1 MGKFISFGEINH
13 NLKYILILV
22 ACSNLTSFLYGYN
35 FYGTFEDVRI
45 FSKWDNNNF
54 ASHFYIQVLLS
65 IIFYAIEQ
73 YNIKTELKKSASDPS
88 YKIKNKQ
95 RNNSS
100 RIILIHNDEK
110 KNIDNKTAR
119 FYFMLIFL
127 LIIVELLVNLYDYF
141 FKNLDFWMFE
151 LLIISYFFMQKRFKI
166 KIHKHQKIAIIY
178 NLIFPSITK
187 LISIHL
193 SFFDDGNGDSDIKYK
208 CNSNC
213 SNCNLLKDIYVV
225 HKWLIPIGF
234 FIYTGLLKIKWF
246 MDIEYT
252 PHNKIL
258 LNYGIIGV
266 ILYSFLCLTELKK
279 CKVDSE
285 ISYVFYYYLCK
296 IHEEQNNT
304 DM

>member
-22 ACSNLTSFLYGYN
+22 ACSNLTSFLFGYN
-35 FYGTFEDVRI
+35 FYGTFKNVRI

-54 ASHFYIQVLLS
+54 ASHFYIHQIFNHLGVVLCS

-141 FKNLDFWMFE
+141 FKNLDFWMIE

-193 SFFDDGNGDSDIKYK
+193 SFFDDGNSDIKYK
-208 CNSNC
+208 YNNK
-213 SNCNLLKDIYVV
+213 CNLLKDIYVV
-225 HKWLIPIGF
+225 HKG
-234 FIYTGLLKIKWF
+234 
-246 MDIEYT
+246 
-252 PHNKIL
+252 
-258 LNYGIIGV
+258 
-266 ILYSFLCLTELKK
+266 
-279 CKVDSE
+279 
-285 ISYVFYYYLCK
+285 
-296 IHEEQNNT
+296 
-304 DM
+304 